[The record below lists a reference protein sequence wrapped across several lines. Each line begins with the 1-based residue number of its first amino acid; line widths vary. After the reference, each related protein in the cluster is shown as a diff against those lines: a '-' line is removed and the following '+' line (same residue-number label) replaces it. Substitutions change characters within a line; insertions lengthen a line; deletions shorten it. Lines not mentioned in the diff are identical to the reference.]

1 MNWNK
6 WREWKASAPWI
17 SGATGGFWQ
26 SIPAHPTCNTQ
37 KSGRA
42 QREGST
48 LCDVTWCFCE
58 RVSSW
63 CQSTVSLQCIAILVC
78 ASDDLPTLFVNNF
91 VTRASLQGCPYKSA
105 RVSEAALRFL
115 LPHVFLVCQR
125 SGFRILSNFAIQ
137 IRARNAWS
145 INFTVKLHKMGHHVN
160 SIPIL
165 SHNTADSAAVSSA
178 KQRWKNSWNG

>member
-1 MNWNK
+1 M
-6 WREWKASAPWI
+6 S
-17 SGATGGFWQ
+17 
-26 SIPAHPTCNTQ
+26 
-37 KSGRA
+37 
-42 QREGST
+42 
-48 LCDVTWCFCE
+48 V
-58 RVSSW
+58 
-63 CQSTVSLQCIAILVC
+63 QCIAILVC
-78 ASDDLPTLFVNNF
+78 ACDDLPTLFVNNF

-115 LPHVFLVCQR
+115 LHNFFVCQR

-165 SHNTADSAAVSSA
+165 SHNAADSAAVSSA
-178 KQRWKNSWNG
+178 KQEVKEQLKWLEGKAFGACE